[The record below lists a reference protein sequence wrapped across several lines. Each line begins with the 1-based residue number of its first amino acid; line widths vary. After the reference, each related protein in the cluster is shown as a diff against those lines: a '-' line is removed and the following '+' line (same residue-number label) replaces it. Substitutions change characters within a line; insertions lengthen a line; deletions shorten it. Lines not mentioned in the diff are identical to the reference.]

1 MGFLGRFRSGYV
13 TRLNF
18 RNCEVIIMKSQT
30 ISIEEMIERELNTFD
45 AGLIDKDGFIVRM
58 RVLACR

>member
-45 AGLIDKDGFIVRM
+45 AGLIDKDEFIVRM